1 MTLALASS
9 VETAWWVSL
18 AVALVVV
25 LVVWFLL
32 EWLRRTVNEVDRA
45 VDDDVDEIPGL
56 PLVEIGFSVD
66 DLIAFL
72 QPAQNLNIGSARD
85 PGVHLAELRLPARNH
100 ENARKFFFLGLFR
113 RRTTQSGLELIEEI
127 LVASEVDKDA
137 GMIALPSVRVIPNG
151 VDLDRFRPVTE
162 RPGQQLL
169 FIGSFRHFPNILAY
183 RFFTEQ
189 VWPLLAERF
198 PAMTLT
204 AVAGPDPL
212 LYWRASQDLA
222 APVRDS
228 RIRLLEFVEDVRP
241 LADLLNKA
249 GMETEVV
256 ADPMGAVWSK
266 FVFNCVMNPLGALM
280 MGDNAARYDSTEMRA
295 LIDEMA
301 AECTAVVRA
310 LGGSF
315 AFPPM
320 DFVDKVRS
328 GQIPMSR
335 HAGSMALDIARG
347 APTEIDELTGFIV
360 REGKRLKVPVP
371 TCIAVYRL
379 VKGLELAAQRRVAN
393 PR

>member
-1 MTLALASS
+1 VSSDGSPAHDRGMSKKILMVGCGAIGGLFAAALSSAARVTALDTNAEHVDAINARGIRIIGRSAGTAKILATADPTSLKGAAFDAVIFLIKSKMTADALAQ
-9 VETAWWVSL
+9 
-18 AVALVVV
+18 
-25 LVVWFLL
+25 
-32 EWLRRTVNEVDRA
+32 
-45 VDDDVDEIPGL
+45 
-56 PLVEIGFSVD
+56 
-66 DLIAFL
+66 L
-72 QPAQNLNIGSARD
+72 QPMLTGNPMLVTLQNGMGNAEVLLSD
-85 PGVHLAELRLPARNH
+85 PRACVIRGVTM
-100 ENARKFFFLGLFR
+100 NAGRYVEPGCI
-113 RRTTQSGLELIEEI
+113 ECLIEGKSW
-127 LVASEVDKDA
+127 L
-137 GMIALPSVRVIPNG
+137 G
-151 VDLDRFRPVTE
+151 
-162 RPGQQLL
+162 
-169 FIGSFRHFPNILAY
+169 
-183 RFFTEQ
+183 
-189 VWPLLAERF
+189 
-198 PAMTLT
+198 
-204 AVAGPDPL
+204 
-212 LYWRASQDLA
+212 
-222 APVRDS
+222 PVRGSVQDA
-228 RIRLLEFVEDVRP
+228 RP

-360 REGKRLKVPVP
+360 REGKRLNVPVP
-371 TCIAVYRL
+371 NCTAVYRL
-379 VKGLELAAQRRVAN
+379 VKGLELAAQNRVAN